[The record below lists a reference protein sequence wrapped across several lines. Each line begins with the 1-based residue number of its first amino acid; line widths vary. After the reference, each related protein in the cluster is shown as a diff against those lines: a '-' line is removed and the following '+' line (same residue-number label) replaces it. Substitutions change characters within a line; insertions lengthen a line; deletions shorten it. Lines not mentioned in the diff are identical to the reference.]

1 MPRYPALYAALSVF
15 IIAATCAGVWTRF
28 HPRDVDVNV
37 QFRGKYVAVAHAI
50 PGIPLP
56 PGVQE
61 GDLID
66 LRQQSLATLLTWTLP
81 TRTLGQTIDVVGQR
95 DGVTRTVQVKVTDH
109 SGQPDL
115 LWYALPWSCG
125 GVLMAAIA
133 LLLIWRGRDRAAFGM
148 AFWAV
153 TFLLSAQ
160 LSAVPLSGWWGFAV
174 LLFSIMCYLAA
185 RVGFYIM
192 VDARVSAAL
201 GPAARRIYL
210 ILFCLLLAL
219 GAVYALGGPLEVV
232 FFESVALSNPDF
244 GLVLTASY
252 LVPLVMLYVGYRRA
266 ATAERQRL
274 RWMLVSSIPWFLGI
288 LLQNTPVFGLQVSS
302 LLAYPLIIV
311 ALFGFLY
318 AILRLRVVDVSVVI
332 DRALVYGAMT
342 TLVVGVVAAI
352 NSLALRET
360 MVPGAG
366 FALQVLVPLAL
377 GIVLGRVR
385 SYLNRV
391 VEQVFFRGKY
401 LAEKALRTFARRVG
415 YMEDIVA
422 LLDAATAEI
431 KKHVGTPALAIYSAE
446 GGGFRCV
453 RQAGTSGFPEQLKGD
468 DAAFVALRSDRKAV
482 DLEQLG
488 SALGE
493 DGSVFPMLVLGNLR
507 GAIVCRNRPGEH
519 FAADEKK
526 LLTQVAREV
535 GAAWR
540 ILRARDNEALV
551 LALAEGALPP
561 EAAREKARALAL
573 SWSGA

>member
-1 MPRYPALYAALSVF
+1 MPRYPVLYSALSVF
-15 IIAATCAGVWTRF
+15 IIVATCAGVWTRF

-37 QFRGKYVAVAHAI
+37 QFQDNHVAVAHAI
-50 PGIPLP
+50 AGIPLP

-66 LRQQSLATLLTWTLP
+66 LRQQSFATRLVWTLP
-81 TRTLGQTIDVVGQR
+81 TRPLGQVISVVGQR
-95 DGVTRTVQVKVTDH
+95 NGETRTVQVTVNDH
-109 SGQPDL
+109 SKQPDL
-115 LWYALPWSCG
+115 LWYAVPWSCG
-125 GVLMAAIA
+125 GVLLTLIS

-160 LSAVPLSGWWGFAV
+160 LSAIPLSGGWGFAV
-174 LLFSIMCYLAA
+174 FLLSITCYLAA

-192 VDARVSAAL
+192 VDARVSSAL
-201 GPAARRIYL
+201 GPTARVVYL
-210 ILFCLLLAL
+210 SCFCVLLAL
-219 GAVYALGGPLEVV
+219 GTVYALGGPLDVV
-232 FFESVALSNPDF
+232 FFDSVALSNPDF

-252 LVPLVMLYVGYRRA
+252 LVPLVMLYVGSRRA
-266 ATAERQRL
+266 EAAERQRL
-274 RWMLVSSIPWFLGI
+274 RWMLVSGIPWFLGI
-288 LLQNTPVFGLQVSS
+288 MLQNTPVFGQASGLVAY
-302 LLAYPLIIV
+302 LLMIG

-342 TLVVGVVAAI
+342 TLVVGVVAAL
-352 NSLALRET
+352 NSFALRET
-360 MVPGAG
+360 LVPGAG
-366 FALQVLVPLAL
+366 FALQVSVPLAL

-415 YMEDIVA
+415 YMEDIAA

-431 KKHVGTPALAIYSAE
+431 KKHAGTPALAIYSAE
-446 GGGFRCV
+446 SDGYHCV
-453 RQAGTSGFPEQLKGD
+453 RQAGAGGFPERLKGD

-493 DGSVFPMLVLGNLR
+493 DGSAFPMLVLGNLR

-519 FAADEKK
+519 FAADEKR

-535 GAAWR
+535 GGAWR
-540 ILRARDNEALV
+540 ILRARENEALV

-573 SWSGA
+573 SWSGT